1 MKWWGFGGWGN
12 ASFSPGKLFQ
22 ENEIHVHVLDM
33 IWENTSSTYFKNA
46 MFKDAYTNL
55 SHIFRQSTYDIVDGG
70 RYFTLHNG
78 IELLQQIR
86 EIRVYKR

>member
-1 MKWWGFGGWGN
+1 
-12 ASFSPGKLFQ
+12 
-22 ENEIHVHVLDM
+22 
-33 IWENTSSTYFKNA
+33 